1 MEEYKYKVSVIVPVY
16 NVEEYLYDCLNSLIK
31 QTFDDFEIICIDDCS
46 TDSSYEI
53 LEYFKTKD
61 NRFKII
67 KNRDNIGLGASRN
80 VGIEESKGE
89 YILFLDSDDWLDRNT
104 IEELYALAYK
114 NETDVV
120 MFKLINYDQD
130 KEIFYK
136 SSYYC
141 MDYMDGFC
149 GKIFNHTDISHN
161 MLFRLPESACNKLFK
176 SSFIKDNELKFP
188 EGLIHEDN
196 PFNFEMLFAA
206 KKILLIDE
214 YFYNRRIR
222 SNSITRTNDVKLIDV
237 MEVSDIILSFFL
249 THGVYHEYISNI
261 TNFIL
266 QIIMSKFYAI
276 DTEHKDDFY
285 KSLKQKI
292 DKFAYVYDLK
302 NDFEKYLNVSN
313 KNFFNLVLYSNT
325 LNEFD
330 KNVTNKK
337 SVKSD
342 YPVSIIIPTYNAK
355 TEEILKA
362 FNSIKSQTIG
372 FKNLE
377 VIFVDDA
384 STFKDSFPILQ
395 KLNDSYI
402 NIKSIFLKENRGAG
416 NARNNGI
423 DIAKGK
429 YIMFLDH
436 DDFFFKNSCEILYH
450 TINKEKVDI
459 VCGNYINHQRGGKIN
474 WSNIHLSKYNKA
486 NNVCEN
492 MNFFKVDPSTGTK
505 IYRKEFLNSNNLRYK
520 DFKSGQDLYF
530 NHETLFKAEGLVFI
544 DEPMME
550 YIVRNDANENLSSM
564 SIKNSKE
571 VLESLLNV
579 YSSSYNLFLEYNEEY
594 KYIPLNIL
602 NYFTNSRLLNSK
614 LSYKEFKTLLSPF
627 TELFGNYLENPKV
640 NHIQKNEKL
649 FECISK
655 KEFLKAY
662 NIYHEEISN

>member
-266 QIIMSKFYAI
+266 QIIMSKFR
-276 DTEHKDDFY
+276 
-285 KSLKQKI
+285 KI
-292 DKFAYVYDLK
+292 
-302 NDFEKYLNVSN
+302 
-313 KNFFNLVLYSNT
+313 
-325 LNEFD
+325 
-330 KNVTNKK
+330 
-337 SVKSD
+337 
-342 YPVSIIIPTYNAK
+342 
-355 TEEILKA
+355 
-362 FNSIKSQTIG
+362 
-372 FKNLE
+372 
-377 VIFVDDA
+377 
-384 STFKDSFPILQ
+384 
-395 KLNDSYI
+395 
-402 NIKSIFLKENRGAG
+402 R
-416 NARNNGI
+416 
-423 DIAKGK
+423 
-429 YIMFLDH
+429 
-436 DDFFFKNSCEILYH
+436 
-450 TINKEKVDI
+450 
-459 VCGNYINHQRGGKIN
+459 
-474 WSNIHLSKYNKA
+474 
-486 NNVCEN
+486 
-492 MNFFKVDPSTGTK
+492 
-505 IYRKEFLNSNNLRYK
+505 
-520 DFKSGQDLYF
+520 
-530 NHETLFKAEGLVFI
+530 VF
-544 DEPMME
+544 
-550 YIVRNDANENLSSM
+550 
-564 SIKNSKE
+564 
-571 VLESLLNV
+571 
-579 YSSSYNLFLEYNEEY
+579 
-594 KYIPLNIL
+594 
-602 NYFTNSRLLNSK
+602 
-614 LSYKEFKTLLSPF
+614 
-627 TELFGNYLENPKV
+627 
-640 NHIQKNEKL
+640 
-649 FECISK
+649 
-655 KEFLKAY
+655 
-662 NIYHEEISN
+662 